1 MRLLRRSVSDRQLK
15 IRSYKPLKKKKYL
28 SRIFSVGSTDKAEH
42 LIHYICEGLSFLPI
56 FSSCTGIFVPKKTPK
71 CAYQQQGA
79 LYHKNDQQS
88 SNLANINKTQF
99 SKGLI
104 KNYPDLKNP
113 KGLRFYKKGNY
124 LNFHFKLSNF
134 VYR

>member
-71 CAYQQQGA
+71 RAYFKQGA
-79 LYHKNDQQS
+79 LTHLR
-88 SNLANINKTQF
+88 SNAIMRLFNM
-99 SKGLI
+99 LM
-104 KNYPDLKNP
+104 L
-113 KGLRFYKKGNY
+113 
-124 LNFHFKLSNF
+124 
-134 VYR
+134 